1 MKLLTYFLIGASLA
15 IGSASHAQD
24 AKDVDK
30 ARAAAEHW
38 LALADAGQRGA
49 SWAAAAEPFQAAV
62 TKADW
67 EKLLQSARAPL
78 GAVKRRTLKS
88 ATYEKTLPGAPE
100 GEYVVIV
107 YSSEFA
113 NNAGATETVIPAR
126 AKDGSWKVAS
136 YFIR

>member
-15 IGSASHAQD
+15 IGSTSHAQD
-24 AKDVDK
+24 ARDVDQ
-30 ARAAAEHW
+30 ARTAAEQW

-67 EKLLQSARAPL
+67 ERQLQSARAQV
-78 GAVKRRTLKS
+78 GALKHRTLKS
-88 ATYEKTLPGAPE
+88 ATYEKTLPGAPA
-100 GEYVVIV
+100 GEYVVVV

-113 NNAGATETVIPAR
+113 NHAGATETVIPAR
-126 AKDGSWKVAS
+126 AKDGSWKVS
-136 YFIR
+136 GYLIR